1 MSAFDNK
8 GQVRVY
14 ISLFDVMLHN
24 PLLESTAKPNV
35 P

>member
-1 MSAFDNK
+1 MSPFDNK

-14 ISLFDVMLHN
+14 MSLFNLMLHN
-24 PLLESTAKPNV
+24 PLLEGAAKPTV